1 MSDSTTLKLVTPAG
15 APTPVGPYSPAVVV
29 GNLVFVS
36 GQAGRDPATNQIA
49 PDVEAQTEQTL
60 RNIETILKGAGSSL
74 SQVVR
79 CGVFLVDIKEF
90 SKMNAVYARVFA
102 GHRPARTTVEVSA
115 LPEPALRVEIDAVAV
130 LSARD
135 GSGRS

>member
-1 MSDSTTLKLVTPAG
+1 MSKATELKMVTPAG

-36 GQAGRDPATNQIA
+36 GQAGRHPVTREIA

-60 RNIETILKGAGSSL
+60 RNIETILQGAGSSL
-74 SQVVR
+74 SRVVR

-90 SKMNAVYARVFA
+90 SKMNAVYSRVF
-102 GHRPARTTVEVSA
+102 GTHRPARTTVEVSA
-115 LPEPALRVEIDAVAV
+115 LPEPGLRVEIDAVAAID
-130 LSARD
+130 SSP
-135 GSGRS
+135 GT

>member
-1 MSDSTTLKLVTPAG
+1 MHTSADLKLVSPAG

-36 GQAGRDPATNQIA
+36 GQAGRHPVTNELA
-49 PDVEAQTEQTL
+49 PDVDAQTEQTL

-74 SQVVR
+74 SRVVR
-79 CGVFLVDIKEF
+79 CGVFLVDINEF
-90 SKMNAVYARVFA
+90 AKMNAVYARVFA

-115 LPEPALRVEIDAVAV
+115 LPAPGLRVEIDAIATIGEPGA
-130 LSARD
+130 S
-135 GSGRS
+135 

>member
-1 MSDSTTLKLVTPAG
+1 MQSRAELKLITPPG

-74 SQVVR
+74 SRVVR
-79 CGVFLVDIKEF
+79 CGVFLVDIQEF
-90 SKMNAVYARVFA
+90 SKMNAVYSRVF
-102 GHRPARTTVEVSA
+102 GSHRPARTTVEVSA
-115 LPEPALRVEIDAVAV
+115 LPEPSLRVEIDAVAT
-130 LSARD
+130 LE
-135 GSGRS
+135 

>member
-1 MSDSTTLKLVTPAG
+1 MHDSAELKLVTPAG

-36 GQAGRDPATNQIA
+36 GQAGRDPKTREIA
-49 PDVEAQTEQTL
+49 PDVETQTEQTL

-74 SQVVR
+74 SRVVR

-90 SKMNAVYARVFA
+90 AKMNAVYSRVFG

-130 LSARD
+130 ISTDAQK
-135 GSGRS
+135 

>member
-1 MSDSTTLKLVTPAG
+1 MHTSADLKLVSPAG
-15 APTPVGPYSPAVVV
+15 APAPAGPYSPAVVV

-36 GQAGRDPATNQIA
+36 GQAGRDPVTNEVP

-60 RNIETILKGAGSSL
+60 RNIETILTGAGSSL
-74 SQVVR
+74 SRVVR

-90 SKMNAVYARVFA
+90 AKMNAVYGRVFG

-115 LPEPALRVEIDAVAV
+115 LPAPGLRVEIDAIAT
-130 LSARD
+130 LAD
-135 GSGRS
+135 GAHP

>member
-1 MSDSTTLKLVTPAG
+1 MHDSAELKMVTPAG

-36 GQAGRDPATNQIA
+36 GQAGRDPKTREIA

-74 SQVVR
+74 SRVVR

-90 SKMNAVYARVFA
+90 AKMNAVYSRVFG

-130 LSARD
+130 IGSD
-135 GSGRS
+135 GQV

>member
-1 MSDSTTLKLVTPAG
+1 MVTPPG

-36 GQAGRDPATNQIA
+36 GQAGRDPVTRQIA

-74 SQVVR
+74 SRVVR
-79 CGVFLVDIKEF
+79 CGVFLVDINEF
-90 SKMNAVYARVFA
+90 SKMNGVYSRVF
-102 GHRPARTTVEVSA
+102 GSHRPARTTVEVSA
-115 LPEPALRVEIDAVAV
+115 LPEPALRVEIDAIAV
-130 LSARD
+130 LES
-135 GSGRS
+135 SSTP